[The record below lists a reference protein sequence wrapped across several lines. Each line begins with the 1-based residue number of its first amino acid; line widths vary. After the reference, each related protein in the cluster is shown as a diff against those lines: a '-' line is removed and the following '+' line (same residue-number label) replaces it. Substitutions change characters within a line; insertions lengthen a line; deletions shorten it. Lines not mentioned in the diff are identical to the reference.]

1 MKYFCK
7 CSTSWKEPLI
17 LSYGIHLFK
26 KNVNKSNEKSK
37 EGKNGFPPLVTRWPL
52 TSLDSSVK
60 SLTFQSKQI

>member
-1 MKYFCK
+1 M
-7 CSTSWKEPLI
+7 SWKEPLI

-26 KNVNKSNEKSK
+26 KRQQSNEKSK